1 MKNIDLIEMIDEGF
15 DDFEQERKRRKNIK
29 LLIDFE
35 ATDITHIEKRM
46 MMSDPPK
53 LKQKFNSTIFIK
65 NDKNKNSLF

>member
-46 MMSDPPK
+46 MMSGPPK